1 MKLNPD
7 CIRDILIQCENV
19 ITFNNS
25 YYYARGSSSS
35 LAEKYSHDE
44 IIYHIKQA
52 KDAGLISTGPFY
64 DAGESVHITD
74 LTPAGHEFLANA
86 RTETVWNKLKSMGIQ
101 SLPILIDMARG
112 LSSSYFKSLL

>member
-1 MKLNPD
+1 MREAVLPRLLKNIP
-7 CIRDILIQCENV
+7 
-19 ITFNNS
+19 TT
-25 YYYARGSSSS
+25 
-35 LAEKYSHDE
+35 E

-86 RTETVWNKLKSMGIQ
+86 RTETVGINSNQ
-101 SLPILIDMARG
+101 WEYSLCQYL
-112 LSSSYFKSLL
+112 